1 MRDYSNKISLTR
13 NSRGI
18 YSLDTSIGC
27 SSGMSNELNGCYN
40 DCYAAKSAKIYG
52 YNFSKTVLRSF
63 IDTRHKKSI
72 FNRINNVKLDFI
84 RIGCSGDPSE
94 NWQHTISIIKQID
107 KCNKQIVI
115 ITKHWTNLSVEQL
128 EYFATINICINT
140 SVSAMDK
147 PELLS
152 NSINQYNILKKY
164 CKSVLRI
171 VSCDFNL
178 NNEVGLKLNKIQ
190 HDLFKNES
198 TLDTVFR
205 PSKDNYYVVNNI
217 INTSL
222 SKFMSNDKT
231 LVSKFKKST
240 YTGSCNTC
248 HEMCGLNIKPK
259 TIEYPT
265 KKGITIQL
273 NLFKKSKI

>member
-27 SSGMSNELNGCYN
+27 SSGMSNELNGCYG

-52 YNFSKTVLRSF
+52 YNFNKTILRFF
-63 IDTRHKKSI
+63 IDEKHRQSI

-94 NWQHTISIIKQID
+94 NWEHTISIIKQID

-115 ITKHWTNLSVEQL
+115 ITKHWTNLTLEQL
-128 EYFATINICINT
+128 NYFATINICINT
-140 SVSAMDK
+140 SVSAMDNSK
-147 PELLS
+147 LLS
-152 NSINQYNILKKY
+152 NSIEQYNVLKKY
-164 CKSVLRI
+164 CKSILRI

-178 NNEVGLKLNKIQ
+178 NNEVGIKLNKIQ
-190 HDLFKNES
+190 HDLFKNDS

-205 PSKDNYYVVNNI
+205 PSKDNYFVVNDI
-217 INTSL
+217 INTSFG
-222 SKFMSNDKT
+222 KFMSNEKT
-231 LVSKFKKST
+231 LISKMKKST

-259 TIEYPT
+259 NIEYPN
-265 KKGITIQL
+265 KKGIIKQL
-273 NLFKKSKI
+273 KLFKSIT

>member
-27 SSGMSNELNGCYN
+27 SSGMSNELNGCYG

-52 YNFSKTVLRSF
+52 YNFNKTILRFF
-63 IDTRHKKSI
+63 IDEKHRQSI

-94 NWQHTISIIKQID
+94 NWEHTISIIKQID

-115 ITKHWTNLSVEQL
+115 ITKHWTNLTLEQL
-128 EYFATINICINT
+128 NYFATINICINT
-140 SVSAMDK
+140 SVSAMDNPK
-147 PELLS
+147 LLS
-152 NSINQYNILKKY
+152 NSIEQYNVLKKY
-164 CKSVLRI
+164 CKSILRI

-178 NNEVGLKLNKIQ
+178 NNEVGIKLNKIQ
-190 HDLFKNES
+190 HDLFKNDS

-205 PSKDNYYVVNNI
+205 PSKDNYFVVNDI
-217 INTSL
+217 INTSFG
-222 SKFMSNDKT
+222 KFMSNEKT
-231 LVSKFKKST
+231 LISKMKKST

-259 TIEYPT
+259 NIEYPN
-265 KKGITIQL
+265 KKGIIKQL
-273 NLFKKSKI
+273 KLFKSIT